1 MEAHYEIENDIEI
14 GKEIFENIPNEL
26 RPLWGGL
33 VLSKINGKLDSVPKE
48 IVELLEIIETKAW
61 GKAKEQFTTIRKFG
75 LKHQDYQPKDYI
87 HLAEKVAKITFNSTG
102 ALAQFD
108 NDSGWQIPSLSLK
121 ICSELKLDNFR
132 EDMISVLLMFHR
144 NKKIKNNLDLAKEVF
159 YYRMTDEILWNDWDP
174 IGINDSAP
182 RDEYQGYV
190 PQIFSA
196 IKNGESA
203 KEISKRLFKI
213 ETEQMGLP
221 GNKKSCLRIANK
233 LLKLIKNE

>member
-1 MEAHYEIENDIEI
+1 MEAKYDIENDIEF

-33 VLSKINGKLDSVPKE
+33 ILSKINKHIKSVPKE
-48 IVELLEIIETKAW
+48 VVDLLEIVEAKTWQKAH
-61 GKAKEQFTTIRKFG
+61 EQFTAIRKFN
-75 LKHQDYQPKDYI
+75 LNHQDYKPKNYI
-87 HLAEKVAKITFNSTG
+87 SLAEKTAKITFNSTG

-108 NDSGWQIPSLSLK
+108 NDSGWQIPSLTLK
-121 ICSELKLDNFR
+121 ICSELKLEKIR
-132 EDMISVLLMFHR
+132 EEITSVLLMFHR

-159 YYRMTDEILWNDWDP
+159 HYRITDEILWNDWDP

-203 KEISKRLFKI
+203 KEISKRLLKI
-213 ETEQMGLP
+213 EIEQMGLP
-221 GNKKSCLRIANK
+221 GNKKSCFRIANK